1 MLEDQKVTTNFTL
14 YHDAFGRLVFTAP
27 GAEPQVGVEPVRAF
41 PLSAPDH
48 GLSIRS
54 ARGREVAW
62 IDNLADLPTD
72 VRRIVDDEL
81 TRREF
86 MPTLTHIHRV
96 SAATEPSEWDVETD
110 RGRTRFVL
118 NSEEDIH
125 RLGPDKAMLI
135 DAQGVRYLIP
145 AVKSLDAASRRILEQ
160 YL

>member
-1 MLEDQKVTTNFTL
+1 MTNFTL
-14 YHDAFGRLVFTAP
+14 HRDSFGRLVFTAE
-27 GAEPQVGVEPVRAF
+27 GGEPEVGVEPVRAF

-54 ARGREVAW
+54 AGGRELVW
-62 IDNLADLPTD
+62 IEDIDSLSPDA
-72 VRRIVDDEL
+72 RRIIEEEL
-81 TRREF
+81 TQRVF
-86 MPTLTHIHRV
+86 MPVLTHIHSV
-96 SAATEPSEWDVETD
+96 SAATEPSEWDVDTN

-125 RLGPDKAMLI
+125 RLGRDKAMLI

-145 AVKSLDAASRRILEQ
+145 AIQSLDSHSRRILER

>member
-1 MLEDQKVTTNFTL
+1 MSTTFTL
-14 YHDAFGRLVFTAP
+14 HHDAFGRLVFTSS
-27 GAEPQVGVEPVRAF
+27 GGEPEVGVEPVRAF

-48 GLSIRS
+48 GLSIR
-54 ARGREVAW
+54 AANGRELMW
-62 IDNLADLPTD
+62 IEDLASVPAE
-72 VRRIVDDEL
+72 VRQIVDDEL

-86 MPTLTHIHRV
+86 MPVLKHIHRV
-96 SAATEPSEWDVETD
+96 SAATEPSEWDVDTD

-145 AVKSLDAASRRILEQ
+145 ALHSLDTHSRRILER

>member
-1 MLEDQKVTTNFTL
+1 MISKFTL
-14 YHDAFGRLVFTAP
+14 HHDVFGRLVFTVSGGEP
-27 GAEPQVGVEPVRAF
+27 EVGAEPVRAF

-54 ARGREVAW
+54 ASGRELVW
-62 IDNLADLPTD
+62 IDNIESLPPDL
-72 VRRIVDDEL
+72 RRIVDEEL

-86 MPTLTHIHRV
+86 MPVLTHIHHV
-96 SAATEPSEWDVETD
+96 SAATEPSEWEVDTD

-145 AVKSLDAASRRILEQ
+145 ALQSLDAQSRRILER

>member
-1 MLEDQKVTTNFTL
+1 MTNFSL
-14 YHDAFGRLVFTAP
+14 HHDAFGRLVFAAS
-27 GAEPQVGVEPVRAF
+27 GCEPEVGVEPVRAF

-48 GLSIRS
+48 GLSIR
-54 ARGREVAW
+54 AADGRELVW
-62 IDNLADLPTD
+62 IENIDSLPAD
-72 VRRIVDDEL
+72 VKRIVDDEL

-86 MPTLTHIHRV
+86 MPVLKRILRI
-96 SAATEPSEWDVETD
+96 SAATDPSEWDVETD

-145 AVKSLDAASRRILEQ
+145 EMKSLDAHSRRILER